1 MAAHKTSRTSA
12 RIRPEAV
19 KPLTGLGAAI
29 AFVVVLALCV
39 GMFRGS
45 FNTTIPVTVLSP
57 RAGLVMDP
65 DAKVKLLGVEVG
77 RVASIESRADG
88 QAALHLAIN
97 PHQLALI
104 PDNVAVNIASTT
116 VFGAKYVQ
124 FVLPAKPSSQ
134 PLRSGQTLAAQ
145 QVTVE
150 INTLFQKL
158 TSLLSSIEPGKLNA
172 TLAAVSTALNGR
184 GEKIGQTFVD
194 LDALLTR
201 LQPSLPTLEHEF
213 KTMPAVFGAYAD
225 AAPDLLSAITN
236 ITRIGRT
243 VADRQGD
250 LDTLLMSAIGLADV
264 GTDVVGANRQPL
276 TDVLHL
282 LVPTT
287 DLTNR
292 YHEGIQCGLGG
303 FIPVTESPPSPV
315 PGVVASLGFS
325 FGMDRYRYPTNL
337 PKVAA
342 TGGPHCADIGLP
354 NMPFQYRPRFVVG
367 DIGADPTRYGN
378 HQGIILNSDG
388 LKQLWFGPLDG
399 PPRNTAQIGQP
410 G

>member
-1 MAAHKTSRTSA
+1 MP
-12 RIRPEAV
+12 PEAV
-19 KPLTGLGAAI
+19 KPLAGLLAAV
-29 AFVVVLALCV
+29 AFALVIALCV
-39 GMFRGS
+39 GLFRGA
-45 FNTTIPVTVLSP
+45 FTATIPVTVLSP

-77 RVASIESRADG
+77 RVASIEARGDG
-88 QAALHLAIN
+88 QAALHLAID

-104 PDNVAVNIASTT
+104 PDNVAVDISSTT

-124 FVLPAKPSSQ
+124 FVLPATPSSQ
-134 PLRSGQTLAAQ
+134 PLRSGQTLAAR

-172 TLAAVSTALNGR
+172 TLAAISTALNGR
-184 GEKIGQTFVD
+184 GEKIGQAFVD
-194 LDALLTR
+194 LDAFLAR
-201 LQPSLPTLEHEF
+201 LEPSLPTLEHEF
-213 KTMPAVFGAYAD
+213 TAAPSVVSAYAD
-225 AAPDLLSAITN
+225 AAPDLLTTVSNT
-236 ITRIGRT
+236 TRISRT
-243 VADRQGD
+243 LVDRQSD
-250 LDTLLMSAIGLADV
+250 LDTALMSAIGLADV

-292 YHEGIQCGLGG
+292 YHEGIQCGLAG

-325 FGMDRYRYPTNL
+325 FGMERYRYPTNL

-354 NMPFQYRPRFVVG
+354 NMPFQYRPKFVVG

-378 HQGIILNSDG
+378 HKGIILNSDG